1 MDLIVLSRQEQQE
14 LAALEST
21 IQRNLSSFYEMGIAL
36 MTIRDKRLYR
46 DGFDTFEHY
55 CREKWQFA
63 RAQAYRLIDSA
74 KVIENLSPIGDKPAT
89 ESQVRPL
96 TKLEP
101 EQQKEVWEKAVQT
114 APEGKITAR
123 HVQKIVNEA
132 METKRPEPETSTYNR
147 VEAQPVSD
155 AMIFAGMAIS
165 QLERIRSDDPK
176 RIQALDRVAQ
186 WIQKNR

>member
-21 IQRNLSSFYEMGIAL
+21 IQRNLSSFYEIGIAL

-55 CREKWQFA
+55 CRERWQFTRM
-63 RAQAYRLIDSA
+63 RASQLIAASG
-74 KVIENLSPIGDKPAT
+74 VVENVNNCLQKPTT

-101 EQQKEVWEKAVQT
+101 EQQK
-114 APEGKITAR
+114 PYR
-123 HVQKIVNEA
+123 HINQDDERAWWANG
-132 METKRPEPETSTYNR
+132 EP
-147 VEAQPVSD
+147 V
-155 AMIFAGMAIS
+155 
-165 QLERIRSDDPK
+165 
-176 RIQALDRVAQ
+176 
-186 WIQKNR
+186 

>member
-55 CREKWQFA
+55 CRERWQFTRM
-63 RAQAYRLIDSA
+63 RASQLIAASG
-74 KVIENLSPIGDKPAT
+74 VVENVNNCLQKPTT

-114 APEGKITAR
+114 APDGKITAR

>member
-21 IQRNLSSFYEMGIAL
+21 IQRNLSSFYEIGIAL

-55 CREKWQFA
+55 CRERWQFA
-63 RAQAYRLIDSA
+63 RNYANKLIASSQ
-74 KVIENLSPIGDKPAT
+74 VIENLNKGTIVPKT
-89 ESQVRPL
+89 ESQARPL

-155 AMIFAGMAIS
+155 AMVFAGMAIS

>member
-21 IQRNLSSFYEMGIAL
+21 IQRNLSSFYEIGIAL

-55 CREKWQFA
+55 CRERWQFA
-63 RAQAYRLIDSA
+63 RNYANKLIASSQ
-74 KVIENLSPIGDKPAT
+74 VIENLNKGTIVPKT
-89 ESQVRPL
+89 ESQARPL

>member
-55 CREKWQFA
+55 CRERWQFTRM
-63 RAQAYRLIDSA
+63 RASQLIAASG
-74 KVIENLSPIGDKPAT
+74 VVENVNNCLQKPTT

>member
-1 MDLIVLSRQEQQE
+1 
-14 LAALEST
+14 
-21 IQRNLSSFYEMGIAL
+21 MGIAL

-55 CREKWQFA
+55 CRERWQFTRM
-63 RAQAYRLIDSA
+63 RASQLIAASG
-74 KVIENLSPIGDKPAT
+74 VVENVNNCLQKPTT

>member
-1 MDLIVLSRQEQQE
+1 MNDLTLIMTAVEARECISKINSSLTNIRSLVLDLYEREGWKALGYDNWRSCVTAEFKDKQRYLYYQLEAAQIEKNICTMVQKGQIPERQ
-14 LAALEST
+14 L
-21 IQRNLSSFYEMGIAL
+21 
-36 MTIRDKRLYR
+36 
-46 DGFDTFEHY
+46 
-55 CREKWQFA
+55 
-63 RAQAYRLIDSA
+63 
-74 KVIENLSPIGDKPAT
+74 
-89 ESQVRPL
+89 RPL
-96 TKLEP
+96 AKLEP

-114 APEGKITAR
+114 APDGKITAR

>member
-55 CREKWQFA
+55 CRERWQFA
-63 RAQAYRLIDSA
+63 RNYANKLIASSQ
-74 KVIENLSPIGDKPAT
+74 VIENLNKGTIVPKT
-89 ESQVRPL
+89 ESQARPL

>member
-21 IQRNLSSFYEMGIAL
+21 IQRNLSSFYEIGIAL

-55 CREKWQFA
+55 CRERWQFSMRHA
-63 RAQAYRLIDSA
+63 ERLMLSSQ
-74 KVIENLSPIGDKPAT
+74 VIENTRPIGRIPEN
-89 ESQVRPL
+89 ESQARPL

-165 QLERIRSDDPK
+165 QLERIRSDDPR
-176 RIQALDRVAQ
+176 RIQALDKVAQ

>member
-1 MDLIVLSRQEQQE
+1 MNDLTLIMTAVEARECVSKIN
-14 LAALEST
+14 S
-21 IQRNLSSFYEMGIAL
+21 NLSN
-36 MTIRDKRLYR
+36 IRGLVYDLYYREGWKTLGYKNWRECVATEFGQHQSYLYR
-46 DGFDTFEHY
+46 QLEAA
-55 CREKWQFA
+55 RIEKN
-63 RAQAYRLIDSA
+63 I
-74 KVIENLSPIGDKPAT
+74 SPIGENEEIP
-89 ESQVRPL
+89 ESQLRPL
-96 TKLEP
+96 TKLDP
-101 EQQKEVWEKAVQT
+101 DQQREVWKKAVET
-114 APEGKITAR
+114 APDGKITAR

>member
-1 MDLIVLSRQEQQE
+1 MRTWTGKRKPW
-14 LAALEST
+14 AARE
-21 IQRNLSSFYEMGIAL
+21 
-36 MTIRDKRLYR
+36 
-46 DGFDTFEHY
+46 FE
-55 CREKWQFA
+55 WQFTRM
-63 RAQAYRLIDSA
+63 RASQLIAASG
-74 KVIENLSPIGDKPAT
+74 VVENVNNCLQKPTT

-165 QLERIRSDDPK
+165 QLERIRSDDPR
-176 RIQALDRVAQ
+176 RIQALDKVAQ